1 MRPLELAVEQKIPIL
16 FFEAVSKEV
25 AIHRALP
32 QDMILILARYRPT
45 KEAFLRK
52 LEQTPGDFNPDD
64 DSGGGQMVAP

>member
-1 MRPLELAVEQKIPIL
+1 MELAVEQKIPIV

-25 AIHRALP
+25 AINRALP
-32 QDMILILARYRPT
+32 RDMLFIFASYRPT

-52 LEQTPGDFNPDD
+52 LEQKPSDFNPDD